1 MEMKGRGNVC
11 EGAGIGK
18 PKRERETERDEERK
32 REYEKLQHSNKNV
45 VLPERHRKCFN
56 ARQMLPNL

>member
-1 MEMKGRGNVC
+1 MSVKVLELASQK
-11 EGAGIGK
+11 E
-18 PKRERETERDEERK
+18 RERERHGERDGETK